1 MQDGAPPE
9 RVIATLLDRHGR
21 TYASEARIRL
31 DRNTP
36 APLFQLLC
44 LSLLISARIGADIA
58 VAATRALF
66 DAGWTTADK
75 MASATWEARTKVLNE
90 AGYARYD
97 ESTSRY
103 LGATADRLLGEYRG
117 DLREL
122 RQAADGD
129 TNELRTGLTRHK
141 GIGDVGADVFIREV
155 QRVWPEFEPF
165 IDDRTLQIAAALG
178 LPDTARGLRS
188 EVDDV
193 ETFTRLVAALVRSGL
208 AKDGDDLLDE
218 AGRR

>member
-1 MQDGAPPE
+1 MQDEATPD
-9 RVIATLLDRHGR
+9 RIIARLLDRHGR
-21 TYASEARIRL
+21 TYASEAKIRL
-31 DRNTP
+31 ERNTP

-58 VAATRALF
+58 VAAARALF

-75 MASATWEARTKVLNE
+75 MASASWEARTKVLNQ

-103 LGATADRLLGEYRG
+103 LEATAELLLDRHGG

-122 RQAADGD
+122 RQTAGGD
-129 TNELRTGLTRHK
+129 ANELRAGLMGHK
-141 GIGDVGADVFIREV
+141 GVGGVGADVFIREV

-165 IDDRTLQIAAALG
+165 VDGRTLQTARELG
-178 LPDTARGLRS
+178 LPDTAAGLRS
-188 EVDDV
+188 AVGDV
-193 ETFTRLVAALVRSGL
+193 ETFTRLVAALVRSRL
-208 AKDGDDLLDE
+208 AGDHDDLLDE